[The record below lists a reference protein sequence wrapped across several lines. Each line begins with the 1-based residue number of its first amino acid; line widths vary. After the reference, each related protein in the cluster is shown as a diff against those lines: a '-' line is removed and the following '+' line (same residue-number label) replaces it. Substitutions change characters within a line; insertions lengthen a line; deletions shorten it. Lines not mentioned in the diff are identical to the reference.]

1 MEKCHIL
8 LLCSLAHHRM
18 YICHWKMVPKHCISH
33 LHIGSYGFIWN
44 IHSFSWDGLQT
55 TRLLVPNS
63 GPNSSHLAEPPRLLL
78 EAHGFLF
85 IRQRHNWPRGGVVH
99 NLFEVVFNSYGR
111 SIWRC
116 TYIYIY
122 IYYTYQIYFIYIY
135 IKYVIIIFFT
145 VYHICFYIYIYIY
158 ISYKTL

>member
-1 MEKCHIL
+1 MSHTPTL
-8 LLCSLAHHRM
+8 LLSSPPDVHLPLENGSKTLYKPFAYWIIWIHMEHPQFFM
-18 YICHWKMVPKHCISH
+18 GWVTNHC
-33 LHIGSYGFIWN
+33 
-44 IHSFSWDGLQT
+44 
-55 TRLLVPNS
+55 LLVPNS

-122 IYYTYQIYFIYIY
+122 IL
-135 IKYVIIIFFT
+135 
-145 VYHICFYIYIYIY
+145 HILNILYIYIY
-158 ISYKTL
+158 